1 MLFEIIFINY
11 ADLMKNKIH
20 YTDSLFSMQKLL
32 LSFSLALMIS
42 PLVNSKE
49 TLAKFE
55 PMDVF
60 DLEWASDPRVSPD
73 GKTIVYV
80 RKSNDI
86 MKDRE
91 RSNLWQI
98 SADGKDHRPLYSGL
112 TNIKS
117 PRWSPNGEKL
127 AFISND
133 TGSQQIHVRWIDNG
147 ETALI
152 SQLQASPSNL
162 TWSPDGKWLAFTKN
176 VKAPSETIAEPRE
189 KPEGASWAKDP
200 ITVTTTQYQYDGE
213 GIVEPAFRH
222 IFIVPAD
229 GGSARQ
235 LTKGNFNHYGS
246 LAWSSD
252 SAHIFFSAYRSD
264 DWELVSN
271 ESDIYSVNLASKE
284 IKQITNK
291 SGAERSPVI
300 SPNGKLIA
308 FSSQERRP
316 LAYTRNQIAIMDVSG
331 DNIRLLTE
339 DLDGD
344 ADNLIWSSDNKS
356 LFYTYDERGIRKIG
370 QVTMEGKLNEITKGL
385 GGTTLGRP
393 YLSGGFHLDN
403 NTIAYTHGT
412 SERPANVAIINEEKI
427 QVLTALNDDLLSHR
441 KLGIVNEITY
451 KSSFDE
457 QEIQGWYITPPDFDP
472 SKKYPLI
479 LEIHGGPHL
488 AYGPYFSAELQIMA
502 AAGYVIFYNNYRG
515 SLSYGEDFALL
526 LQYKYSSKE
535 DFADHM
541 SGIDTLIDLG
551 FIDDENLFIAGGSA
565 GGIATAYAVGLT
577 NRFNAAV
584 AAKPVINWLSK
595 PLTADSMVGQ
605 IYHQFPGP
613 PWEHLEHYWK
623 RSPLSLIG
631 NVTTPTMLLTGEND
645 RRTPISET
653 EQFYQALRL
662 KGVESAMVR
671 LPDTAHGIASRPS
684 RLITKVDHI
693 LAWFERYKTDIKE

>member
-1 MLFEIIFINY
+1 MKIKNSFINTSHFIQKTLL
-11 ADLMKNKIH
+11 AASLMFVTVHAINAEEN
-20 YTDSLFSMQKLL
+20 FS
-32 LSFSLALMIS
+32 
-42 PLVNSKE
+42 V
-49 TLAKFE
+49 FE

-91 RSNLWQI
+91 RSNLWQV
-98 SADGKDHRPLYSGL
+98 STDGSDHRPLYSGL
-112 TNIKS
+112 NSIKS

-133 TGSQQIHVRWIDNG
+133 TGSQQIHVRWFDSG
-147 ETALI
+147 DTAVI

-162 TWSPDGKWLAFTKN
+162 SWSPDGKWLAFTMN
-176 VKAPSETIAEPRE
+176 VKVPTKSIAEPRA
-189 KPEGASWAKDP
+189 KPEGATWAKKP
-200 ITVTTTQYQYDGE
+200 ITVTTTRYQYDGQ
-213 GIVEPAFRH
+213 GIVEPAYRH
-222 IFIVPAD
+222 VFIVPAD
-229 GGSARQ
+229 GGTSRQ
-235 LTKGNFNHYGS
+235 LTEGNFNHYGS
-246 LAWSSD
+246 LAWSPNSD
-252 SAHIFFSAYRSD
+252 QVFFSAYRSD
-264 DWELVSN
+264 DWELVSD
-271 ESDIYSVNLASKE
+271 EADIYSVNISTKKL
-284 IKQITNK
+284 KQITNQ

-300 SPNGKLIA
+300 SPNGRLIA
-308 FSSQERRP
+308 FIKEERRP
-316 LAYTRNQIAIMDVSG
+316 LAYTPDQIAIMDLNG
-331 DNIRLLTE
+331 ENIRILSE
-339 DLDGD
+339 ALDGD
-344 ADNLIWSSDNKS
+344 ASNLLWAGNSQA
-356 LFYTYDERGIRKIG
+356 LYYTYDERGIRKIG
-370 QVTMEGKLNEITKGL
+370 QATIKGSL
-385 GGTTLGRP
+385 RPVIKGVGGTTIGRP
-393 YLSGGFHLDN
+393 YLSGGFHAN
-403 NTIAYTHGT
+403 NGTLAFTHGT
-412 SERPANVAIINEEKI
+412 SDRPANIAIIQDDQAQILTRLNE
-427 QVLTALNDDLLSHR
+427 DLLGHR
-441 KLGIVNEITY
+441 RLGSVKEITY
-451 KSSFDE
+451 KSSFDG

-502 AAGYVIFYNNYRG
+502 AAGYVVFYNNYRG

-541 SGIDTLIDLG
+541 SGIDKLIDLG

-577 NRFNAAV
+577 DRFNAAV

-613 PWEHLEHYWK
+613 PWEHVDHYWE
-623 RSPLSLIG
+623 RSPLSLMG
-631 NVTTPTMLLTGEND
+631 NVITPTMLITGEND

-662 KGVESAMVR
+662 RGVDSAMVR
-671 LPDTAHGIASRPS
+671 LPDTSHGIASRPS
-684 RLITKVDHI
+684 RLISKVDHI
-693 LAWFERYKTDIKE
+693 LAWFERYKTDKDKK

>member
-1 MLFEIIFINY
+1 MKIKNSFINTSHFIQKTLL
-11 ADLMKNKIH
+11 AASLMFVTVHAINAEEN
-20 YTDSLFSMQKLL
+20 FS
-32 LSFSLALMIS
+32 
-42 PLVNSKE
+42 V
-49 TLAKFE
+49 FE

-91 RSNLWQI
+91 RSNLWQV
-98 SADGKDHRPLYSGL
+98 STDGSDHRPLYSGL
-112 TNIKS
+112 NSIKS

-133 TGSQQIHVRWIDNG
+133 TGSQQIHVRWFDSG
-147 ETALI
+147 DTAVI

-162 TWSPDGKWLAFTKN
+162 SWSPDGKWLAFTMN
-176 VKAPSETIAEPRE
+176 VKVPTKSIAEPRA
-189 KPEGASWAKDP
+189 KPEGATWAKKP
-200 ITVTTTQYQYDGE
+200 ITVTTTRYQYDGQ
-213 GIVEPAFRH
+213 GIVEPAYRH
-222 IFIVPAD
+222 VFIVPAD
-229 GGSARQ
+229 GGTSRQ
-235 LTKGNFNHYGS
+235 LTEGNFNHYGS
-246 LAWSSD
+246 LAWSPNSD
-252 SAHIFFSAYRSD
+252 QVFFSAYRSD
-264 DWELVSN
+264 DWELVSD
-271 ESDIYSVNLASKE
+271 EADIYSVNISTKKLT
-284 IKQITNK
+284 QITNQ

-300 SPNGKLIA
+300 SPNGRLIA
-308 FSSQERRP
+308 FIKEERRP
-316 LAYTRNQIAIMDVSG
+316 LAYTPDQIAIMDLNG
-331 DNIRLLTE
+331 ENIRILSE
-339 DLDGD
+339 ALDGD
-344 ADNLIWSSDNKS
+344 ASNLLWAGNSQA
-356 LFYTYDERGIRKIG
+356 LYYTYDERGIRKIG
-370 QVTMEGKLNEITKGL
+370 QATIKGSL
-385 GGTTLGRP
+385 RPVIKGVGGTTIGRP
-393 YLSGGFHLDN
+393 YLSGGFHAN
-403 NTIAYTHGT
+403 NGTLAFTHGT
-412 SERPANVAIINEEKI
+412 SDRPANIAIIQDDQAQILTRLNE
-427 QVLTALNDDLLSHR
+427 DLLGHR
-441 KLGIVNEITY
+441 RLGSVKEITY
-451 KSSFDE
+451 KSSFDG

-502 AAGYVIFYNNYRG
+502 AAGYVVFYNNYRG

-541 SGIDTLIDLG
+541 SGIDKLIDLG

-577 NRFNAAV
+577 DRFNAAV

-613 PWEHLEHYWK
+613 PWEHVDHYWE
-623 RSPLSLIG
+623 RSPLSLMG
-631 NVTTPTMLLTGEND
+631 NVTTPTMLITGEND

-662 KGVESAMVR
+662 RGVDSAMVR
-671 LPDTAHGIASRPS
+671 LPDTSHGIASRPS
-684 RLITKVDHI
+684 RLISKVDHI
-693 LAWFERYKTDIKE
+693 LAWFERYKTDKDKK

>member
-1 MLFEIIFINY
+1 
-11 ADLMKNKIH
+11 MKNKIAFLFTLPFTQIPLLGL
-20 YTDSLFSMQKLL
+20 YFLIMLPLYSEANNSLPF
-32 LSFSLALMIS
+32 FD
-42 PLVNSKE
+42 
-49 TLAKFE
+49 

-60 DLEWASDPRVSPD
+60 ELEWATDPRVSPD
-73 GKTIVYV
+73 GQTIVYV

-91 RSNLWQI
+91 RSNLWQV
-98 SADGKDHRPLYSGL
+98 SADGTDHRPLYSGL
-112 TNIKS
+112 KSIKS

-127 AFISND
+127 AFVSND
-133 TGSQQIHVRWIDNG
+133 TGSQQIHVRWLDNG

-162 TWSPDGKWLAFTKN
+162 SWSPDGKWLAFTMN
-176 VKAPSETIAEPRE
+176 VEAPSETIAETRT
-189 KPEGASWAKDP
+189 KPEGASWAKGP
-200 ITVTTTQYQYDGE
+200 ITVTTTQYQYDGQ
-213 GIVEPAFRH
+213 GIVEPAYRH
-222 IFIVPAD
+222 VFVVPAE

-235 LTKGNFNHYGS
+235 LTEGNFNHYGS
-246 LAWSSD
+246 LAWSPKSSD
-252 SAHIFFSAYRSD
+252 IFFSAYRSA
-264 DWELVSN
+264 DWELVSD
-271 ESDIYSVNLASKE
+271 EADIYSVNLATKD
-284 IKQITNK
+284 IKQITNQ

-308 FSSQERRP
+308 FNQEERRP
-316 LAYTRNQIAIMDVSG
+316 LAYTPDQIAIMDLNG
-331 DNIRLLTE
+331 NNIRLLTE

-344 ADNLIWSSDNKS
+344 ANNLHWANDSKS
-356 LFYTYDERGIRKIG
+356 LFFAYDERGIRKIG
-370 QVTMEGKLNEITKGL
+370 QVTTKGNLKEIIHGL

-393 YLSGGFHLDN
+393 YLSGGFHHAN

-412 SERPANVAIINEEKI
+412 SERPANVAVINQEEI
-427 QVLTALNDDLLSHR
+427 QILTALNDDLLSHR
-441 KLGIVNEITY
+441 KLGKVKEIIY

-472 SKKYPLI
+472 EKKYPLI

-502 AAGYVIFYNNYRG
+502 AAGYVVFYNNYRG

-526 LQYKYSSKE
+526 LQYKYSSEE

-551 FIDDENLFIAGGSA
+551 FIDNTNLFIAGGSA

-577 NRFNAAV
+577 DRFNAAV

-623 RSPLSLIG
+623 RSPLSLMG
-631 NVTTPTMLLTGEND
+631 NVTTPTMLLTGEDD

-662 KGVESAMVR
+662 RGVDSAMVR
-671 LPDTAHGIASRPS
+671 LPDTSHGIASRPS
-684 RLITKVDHI
+684 RLISKVDHI
-693 LAWFERYKTDIKE
+693 LAWFERYRTDKDQN

>member
-1 MLFEIIFINY
+1 MKKNNY
-11 ADLMKNKIH
+11 
-20 YTDSLFSMQKLL
+20 
-32 LSFSLALMIS
+32 
-42 PLVNSKE
+42 LVN
-49 TLAKFE
+49 TLGFLEKTFLTASLMFVTVLSINATENFSKFE

-73 GKTIVYV
+73 GKTVVYV

-91 RSNLWQI
+91 RSNLWQV
-98 SADGKDHRPLYSGL
+98 SVDGTNHRPLYSGL
-112 TNIKS
+112 NNIRS

-127 AFISND
+127 AFISNE

-162 TWSPDGKWLAFTKN
+162 SWSPDGKWFAFTMN

-189 KPEGASWAKDP
+189 KPEGASWAKGP
-200 ITVTTTQYQYDGE
+200 ITVTTTQYQYDGQ
-213 GIVEPAFRH
+213 GIVAPAYRH
-222 IFIVPAD
+222 VFIVPAD
-229 GGSARQ
+229 GGTARQ
-235 LTKGNFNHYGS
+235 LTRGNFNHYGS

-252 SAHIFFSAYRSD
+252 SKHIFFSAYRSD
-264 DWELVSN
+264 DWELVSD
-271 ESDIYSVNLASKE
+271 EADIYSVSIISSK
-284 IKQITNK
+284 IKQITNQP
-291 SGAERSPVI
+291 GAERSPVI
-300 SPNGKLIA
+300 SPNGQYIA
-308 FSSQERRP
+308 FTKEERRP
-316 LAYTRNQIAIMDVSG
+316 LAYSPDRIAIMDLDG
-331 DNIRLLTE
+331 KNIRILSE

-344 ADNLIWSSDNKS
+344 GNNLMWASDSKS
-356 LFYTYDERGIRKIG
+356 IYYAYDERGIRKIG
-370 QVTMEGKLNEITKGL
+370 RATIKGKLSSVIAGL
-385 GGTTLGRP
+385 GGTTIGRP
-393 YLSGGFHLDN
+393 YLSGGFHALN
-403 NTIAYTHGT
+403 NIIAFTHGT
-412 SERPANVAIINEEKI
+412 SDRPANVAMIIDDQIKILTNLNEDI
-427 QVLTALNDDLLSHR
+427 LAHR
-441 KLGIVNEITY
+441 ELGTVNEIKY
-451 KSSFDE
+451 QSSFDG

-472 SKKYPLI
+472 AKKYPLI

-502 AAGYVIFYNNYRG
+502 AAGYVVFYDNYRG

-541 SGIDTLIDLG
+541 SGIDSLIELG
-551 FIDDENLFIAGGSA
+551 FVDDTNLFIAGGSA

-577 NRFNAAV
+577 DRFNAAV

-623 RSPLSLIG
+623 RSPLSLMG
-631 NVTTPTMLLTGEND
+631 NVTTPTMLLTGEDD

-662 KGVESAMVR
+662 RGIDSAMVR
-671 LPDTAHGIASRPS
+671 LPDTSHGIASRPS

-693 LAWFERYKTDIKE
+693 LAWFERYKTNNKE

>member
-1 MLFEIIFINY
+1 MARKFLK
-11 ADLMKNKIH
+11 MKNNTKFDHSVILIKK
-20 YTDSLFSMQKLL
+20 YLFGFFLM
-32 LSFSLALMIS
+32 LMIS
-42 PLVNSKE
+42 PTSNADE
-49 TLAKFE
+49 NLALFE

-60 DLEWASDPRVSPD
+60 DLEWATDPRVSPD

-80 RKSNDI
+80 RKSNDV

-91 RSNLWQI
+91 RSNLWQV
-98 SADGKDHRPLYSGL
+98 SADGTDHRPLYSGL
-112 TNIKS
+112 SSIRS
-117 PRWSPNGEKL
+117 PRWSPNGKKL
-127 AFISND
+127 AFVSND
-133 TGSQQIHVRWIDNG
+133 TGSQQIHVRWIDDG
-147 ETALI
+147 ETAVI
-152 SQLQASPSNL
+152 SQLQASPSSL
-162 TWSPDGKWLAFTKN
+162 SWSPDGKWLAFTMN
-176 VKAPSETIAEPRE
+176 VKASPETIAKPRA
-189 KPEGASWAKDP
+189 KPEGATWAKGP
-200 ITVTTTQYQYDGE
+200 ITVTTTRYQYDGQ
-213 GIVEPAFRH
+213 GIVEPAYRH
-222 IFIVPAD
+222 VFVVPVD

-235 LTKGNFNHYGS
+235 LTEGNFNHYGS
-246 LAWSSD
+246 LAWSPD
-252 SAHIFFSAYRSD
+252 STHIFFSAYRSA
-264 DWELVSN
+264 DWELVSD
-271 ESDIYSVNLASKE
+271 EADIYSVNLTTKD
-284 IKQITNK
+284 IKQITNQ

-308 FSSQERRP
+308 FNIEERRP
-316 LAYTRNQIAIMDVSG
+316 LAYTPDQIAIMDLNG
-331 DNIRLLTE
+331 NNMRLLTK

-344 ADNLIWSSDNKS
+344 ANNLHWANDSKS
-356 LFYTYDERGIRKIG
+356 IFFTYDERGIRKIG
-370 QVTMEGKLNEITKGL
+370 QVTTKGKFKEIIKGL

-393 YLSGGFHLDN
+393 YLSGGFHLN

-412 SERPANVAIINEEKI
+412 SERPANIAVINEEEVQI
-427 QVLTALNDDLLSHR
+427 LTALNDDLLSYR
-441 KLGIVNEITY
+441 KLGKVNEITY

-502 AAGYVIFYNNYRG
+502 TAGYVVFYNNYRG

-526 LQYKYSSKE
+526 LQYKYSSEE

-551 FIDDENLFIAGGSA
+551 FIDDENLFVAGGSA

-577 NRFNAAV
+577 DRFNAAV

-623 RSPLSLIG
+623 RSPLSLMG

-662 KGVESAMVR
+662 KGVDSAMVR
-671 LPDTAHGIASRPS
+671 LPDTSHGIASRPS

-693 LAWFERYKTDIKE
+693 LAWFERYKAETKQ

>member
-1 MLFEIIFINY
+1 MKKKIKFPNPLPAAQRYFLTLSLLFAMTIAAQTE
-11 ADLMKNKIH
+11 D
-20 YTDSLFSMQKLL
+20 KLAV
-32 LSFSLALMIS
+32 FD
-42 PLVNSKE
+42 
-49 TLAKFE
+49 

-60 DLEWASDPRVSPD
+60 ELEWATDPRVSPD
-73 GKTIVYV
+73 GGTIVYV

-98 SADGKDHRPLYSGL
+98 TIDKQDHRPLYSG
-112 TNIKS
+112 IKSARS
-117 PRWSPNGEKL
+117 PRWSPDGTKL

-133 TGSQQIHVRWIDNG
+133 TGSQQIHVRWMDNG
-147 ETALI
+147 ETAVI
-152 SQLQASPSNL
+152 TQLQKSPSNL
-162 TWSPDGKWLAFTKN
+162 TWSPDGKWLAFTMN
-176 VKAPSETIAEPRE
+176 VKASSQPIAKSRAQ
-189 KPEGASWAKDP
+189 PEGAEWAKKP
-200 ITVTTTQYQYDGE
+200 ITVTSTQYQYDGR

-222 IFIVPAD
+222 VFIVPAD

-235 LTKGNFNHYGS
+235 LTGGNFNHYGS
-246 LAWSSD
+246 LTWSPESD
-252 SAHIFFSAYRSD
+252 RIYFSANRSE
-264 DWELVSN
+264 DWELVSD
-271 ESDIYSVNLASKE
+271 EADIYSVTVTSKKIE
-284 IKQITNK
+284 QITNEP
-291 SGAERSPVI
+291 GAERSPVI
-300 SPNGKLIA
+300 SPNGELIA
-308 FSSQERRP
+308 FSKEERRP
-316 LAYTRNQIAIMDVSG
+316 LAYTPNRISVMSLNGS
-331 DNIRLLTE
+331 NIRLLTQ

-344 ADNLIWSSDNKS
+344 ANNVIWADDSKS
-356 LFYTYDERGIRKIG
+356 LYYTYDERGVRKIG
-370 QVTMEGKLNEITKGL
+370 QVSIKGKINKVTDGL

-393 YLSGGFHLDN
+393 YLSGSFHAN
-403 NTIAYTHGT
+403 NKTIAFTYGQAD
-412 SERPANVAIINEEKI
+412 RPANIAVFNEDKLKI
-427 QVLTALNDDLLSHR
+427 LTSLNEDLLGH
-441 KLGIVNEITY
+441 KTLGEVNEIIY

-488 AYGPYFSAELQIMA
+488 AYGPHFSAELQIMA
-502 AAGYVIFYNNYRG
+502 AAGYVVFYNNYRG

-541 SGIDTLIDLG
+541 SGIDSLIDLG
-551 FIDDENLFIAGGSA
+551 FIDEENLFIAGGSA

-613 PWEHLEHYWK
+613 PWEHVEHYWK
-623 RSPLSLIG
+623 RSPLSLMG
-631 NVTTPTMLLTGEND
+631 NVTTPTMLITGEND

-662 KGVESAMVR
+662 RGVDSAMVR
-671 LPDTAHGIASRPS
+671 LPDTSHGIASRPS
-684 RLITKVDHI
+684 RLISKVDHI
-693 LAWFERYKTDIKE
+693 LAWFERYKADKDK

>member
-1 MLFEIIFINY
+1 
-11 ADLMKNKIH
+11 MKKKIKFPNPLPAAQR
-20 YTDSLFSMQKLL
+20 YFLTLSLVFAMTIAAQTEDKLAV
-32 LSFSLALMIS
+32 FD
-42 PLVNSKE
+42 
-49 TLAKFE
+49 

-60 DLEWASDPRVSPD
+60 ELEWATDPRVSPD
-73 GKTIVYV
+73 GGTIVYV

-98 SADGKDHRPLYSGL
+98 TIDKQDHRPLYSG
-112 TNIKS
+112 IKSARS
-117 PRWSPNGEKL
+117 PRWSPDGTKL

-133 TGSQQIHVRWIDNG
+133 TGSQQIHVRWMDNG
-147 ETALI
+147 ETAVI
-152 SQLQASPSNL
+152 TQLQNSPSNL
-162 TWSPDGKWLAFTKN
+162 TWSPDGKWLAFTMN
-176 VKAPSETIAEPRE
+176 VQASFEPIAKSRA
-189 KPEGASWAKDP
+189 KPEGAEWAKKP
-200 ITVTTTQYQYDGE
+200 ITVTSTQYQYDGR

-222 IFIVPAD
+222 VFIVPAD

-235 LTKGNFNHYGS
+235 LTGGNFNHYGS
-246 LAWSSD
+246 LTWSPESD
-252 SAHIFFSAYRSD
+252 RIYFSANRSE
-264 DWELVSN
+264 DWELVSD
-271 ESDIYSVNLASKE
+271 EADIYSVTLSSKKIE
-284 IKQITNK
+284 QITNEP
-291 SGAERSPVI
+291 GAERSPVI
-300 SPNGKLIA
+300 SPNGELIA
-308 FSSQERRP
+308 FTKEERRP
-316 LAYTRNQIAIMDVSG
+316 LAYTPNRISVMNLNGS
-331 DNIRLLTE
+331 NIRLLTQ

-344 ADNLIWSSDNKS
+344 ASNVIWADDSKS
-356 LFYTYDERGIRKIG
+356 LYYTYDERGIRKIG
-370 QVTMEGKLNEITKGL
+370 QVSIKGKINKVTDGL

-393 YLSGGFHLDN
+393 YLSGSFHAN
-403 NTIAYTHGT
+403 NKTIAFTYGQAD
-412 SERPANVAIINEEKI
+412 RPANIAVFNEDKLKI
-427 QVLTALNDDLLSHR
+427 LTSLNEDLLGH
-441 KLGIVNEITY
+441 KTLGEVNEIIY

-488 AYGPYFSAELQIMA
+488 AYGPHFSAELQIMA
-502 AAGYVIFYNNYRG
+502 AAGYVVFYNNYRG

-541 SGIDTLIDLG
+541 SGIDSLIDLG

-577 NRFNAAV
+577 DRFNAAV

-613 PWEHLEHYWK
+613 PWEHVEHYWK
-623 RSPLSLIG
+623 RSPLSLMG
-631 NVTTPTMLLTGEND
+631 NVTTPTMLITGEND

-662 KGVESAMVR
+662 RGVDSAMVR
-671 LPDTAHGIASRPS
+671 LPDTSHGIASRPS
-684 RLITKVDHI
+684 RLILKVDHI
-693 LAWFERYKTDIKE
+693 LAWFERYKADKDK

>member
-1 MLFEIIFINY
+1 
-11 ADLMKNKIH
+11 
-20 YTDSLFSMQKLL
+20 MQKTLL
-32 LSFSLALMIS
+32 AASLMFVSAHAINAEENFSR
-42 PLVNSKE
+42 
-49 TLAKFE
+49 FE

-73 GKTIVYV
+73 GETIVYV

-91 RSNLWQI
+91 RSNLWQV
-98 SADGKDHRPLYSGL
+98 SANGKDHRPLYSGL
-112 TNIKS
+112 NSIRS
-117 PRWSPNGEKL
+117 PRWSPTGEKL

-133 TGSQQIHVRWIDNG
+133 TGSQQIHVRWFDNG
-147 ETALI
+147 DTAVI

-162 TWSPDGKWLAFTKN
+162 SWSPDGKWLAFTMN
-176 VKAPSETIAEPRE
+176 VKAPTKSIAEPRT
-189 KPEGASWAKDP
+189 KPEGATWAKKP
-200 ITVTTTQYQYDGE
+200 ITVTTTRYQYDGR
-213 GIVEPAFRH
+213 GIVEPAYRH
-222 IFIVPAD
+222 VFIVPAD
-229 GGSARQ
+229 GGTSRQ
-235 LTKGNFNHYGS
+235 LTEGNFNHYGS
-246 LAWSSD
+246 LAWSPNSD
-252 SAHIFFSAYRSD
+252 QVFFSAYRSD
-264 DWELVSN
+264 DWELVSD
-271 ESDIYSVNLASKE
+271 EADIYSVNISTKKL
-284 IKQITNK
+284 KQITNQ

-300 SPNGKLIA
+300 SPNGKMIA
-308 FSSQERRP
+308 FTKEERRP
-316 LAYTRNQIAIMDVSG
+316 LAYSPDRIAVMDLNGQNLRMLS
-331 DNIRLLTE
+331 E

-344 ADNLIWSSDNKS
+344 ASNLIWADDNES
-356 LFYTYDERGIRKIG
+356 IYYTYDERGIRKIG
-370 QVTMEGKLNEITKGL
+370 QATIKGNL
-385 GGTTLGRP
+385 RSVIKGVGGTTIGRP
-393 YLSGGFHLDN
+393 YLSGGFHTN
-403 NTIAYTHGT
+403 NDTLAFTHGA
-412 SERPANVAIINEEKI
+412 SDRPANIAIMQDG
-427 QVLTALNDDLLSHR
+427 QVQILTRLNDDLLGHR
-441 KLGIVNEITY
+441 RLGPVKEITY
-451 KSSFDE
+451 KSSFDG

-502 AAGYVIFYNNYRG
+502 AAGYVVFYNNYRG

-541 SGIDTLIDLG
+541 SGIDALIDLG

-577 NRFNAAV
+577 DRFNAAV

-613 PWEHLEHYWK
+613 PWEHVEHYWE
-623 RSPLSLIG
+623 RSPLSLMG
-631 NVTTPTMLLTGEND
+631 NVTTPTMLITGEND

-662 KGVESAMVR
+662 RGVDSAMVR
-671 LPDTAHGIASRPS
+671 LPDTSHGIASRPS
-684 RLITKVDHI
+684 RLISKVDHI
-693 LAWFERYKTDIKE
+693 LAWFERYKIDKDKK

>member
-1 MLFEIIFINY
+1 
-11 ADLMKNKIH
+11 MKIKN
-20 YTDSLFSMQKLL
+20 
-32 LSFSLALMIS
+32 SFTNTS
-42 PLVNSKE
+42 PLIQK
-49 TLAKFE
+49 TLLAASLMFVSAHAINAEENFSRFE

-73 GKTIVYV
+73 GETIVYV

-91 RSNLWQI
+91 RSNLWQV
-98 SADGKDHRPLYSGL
+98 SADGTDHRPLYSGL
-112 TNIKS
+112 NSIRS

-133 TGSQQIHVRWIDNG
+133 TGSQQIHVRWFDNG
-147 ETALI
+147 DTAVI

-162 TWSPDGKWLAFTKN
+162 SWSPDGKWLAFTMN
-176 VKAPSETIAEPRE
+176 VKAPTKSIAEPRT
-189 KPEGASWAKDP
+189 KPEGATWAKKP
-200 ITVTTTQYQYDGE
+200 ITVTTTRYQYDGR
-213 GIVEPAFRH
+213 GIVEPAYRH
-222 IFIVPAD
+222 VFIVPAD
-229 GGSARQ
+229 GGTSRQ
-235 LTKGNFNHYGS
+235 LTEGNFNHYGS
-246 LAWSSD
+246 LAWSPNSD
-252 SAHIFFSAYRSD
+252 QVFFSAYRSD
-264 DWELVSN
+264 DWELVSD
-271 ESDIYSVNLASKE
+271 EADIYSVNISTKKL
-284 IKQITNK
+284 KQITNQ

-300 SPNGKLIA
+300 SPNGKMIA
-308 FSSQERRP
+308 FTKEERRP
-316 LAYTRNQIAIMDVSG
+316 LAYSPDRIAVMDLNGQNLRMLS
-331 DNIRLLTE
+331 E

-344 ADNLIWSSDNKS
+344 ASNLIWADDSESIY
-356 LFYTYDERGIRKIG
+356 YTYDERGIRKIG
-370 QVTMEGKLNEITKGL
+370 QATIKGNL
-385 GGTTLGRP
+385 RSVIKGVGGTTIGRP
-393 YLSGGFHLDN
+393 YLSGGFHTN
-403 NTIAYTHGT
+403 NDTLAFTHGA
-412 SERPANVAIINEEKI
+412 SDRPANIAIMQDG
-427 QVLTALNDDLLSHR
+427 QVQILTRLNDDLLGHR
-441 KLGIVNEITY
+441 RLGSVKEITY
-451 KSSFDE
+451 KSSFDG

-502 AAGYVIFYNNYRG
+502 AAGYVVFYNNYRG

-541 SGIDTLIDLG
+541 SGIDALIDLG
-551 FIDDENLFIAGGSA
+551 FIDDKNLFIAGGSA

-577 NRFNAAV
+577 DRFNAAV

-613 PWEHLEHYWK
+613 PWEHVEHYWE
-623 RSPLSLIG
+623 RSPLSLMG
-631 NVTTPTMLLTGEND
+631 NVTTPTMLITGEND

-662 KGVESAMVR
+662 KGVDSAMVR
-671 LPDTAHGIASRPS
+671 LPDTSHGIASRPS
-684 RLITKVDHI
+684 RLISKVDHI
-693 LAWFERYKTDIKE
+693 LAWFERYKIDKDKK

>member
-1 MLFEIIFINY
+1 MKKKIKFPNPLPAAQRYFLTLSLLFAMTIAAQTE
-11 ADLMKNKIH
+11 D
-20 YTDSLFSMQKLL
+20 KLAV
-32 LSFSLALMIS
+32 FD
-42 PLVNSKE
+42 
-49 TLAKFE
+49 

-60 DLEWASDPRVSPD
+60 ELEWATDPRVSPD
-73 GKTIVYV
+73 GGTIVYV

-98 SADGKDHRPLYSGL
+98 TIDKQDHRPLYSG
-112 TNIKS
+112 IKSARS
-117 PRWSPNGEKL
+117 PRWSPDGTKL

-133 TGSQQIHVRWIDNG
+133 TGSQQIHVRWMDNG
-147 ETALI
+147 ETAVI
-152 SQLQASPSNL
+152 TQLQNSPSNL
-162 TWSPDGKWLAFTKN
+162 TWSPDGKWLAFTMN
-176 VKAPSETIAEPRE
+176 VQASFEPIAKSRA
-189 KPEGASWAKDP
+189 KPEGAEWAKKP
-200 ITVTTTQYQYDGE
+200 ITVTSTQYQYDGR

-222 IFIVPAD
+222 VFIVPAD

-235 LTKGNFNHYGS
+235 LTGGNFNHYGS
-246 LAWSSD
+246 LTWSPESD
-252 SAHIFFSAYRSD
+252 RIYFSANRSE
-264 DWELVSN
+264 DWELVSD
-271 ESDIYSVNLASKE
+271 EADIYSVTLSSKKIE
-284 IKQITNK
+284 QITNE

-300 SPNGKLIA
+300 SPNGELIA
-308 FSSQERRP
+308 FSKEERRP
-316 LAYTRNQIAIMDVSG
+316 LAYTPNRISVMSLNGS
-331 DNIRLLTE
+331 NIRLLTQ

-344 ADNLIWSSDNKS
+344 ANNVIWADDSKS
-356 LFYTYDERGIRKIG
+356 LYYTYDERGVRKIG
-370 QVTMEGKLNEITKGL
+370 QVSIKGKINKVTDGL

-393 YLSGGFHLDN
+393 YLSGSFHAN
-403 NTIAYTHGT
+403 NKTIAFTYGQAD
-412 SERPANVAIINEEKI
+412 RPANIAVFNEDKLKI
-427 QVLTALNDDLLSHR
+427 LTSLNEDLLGH
-441 KLGIVNEITY
+441 KTLGEVNEIIY

-502 AAGYVIFYNNYRG
+502 AAGYVVFYNNYRG

-541 SGIDTLIDLG
+541 SGIDSLIDLG

-577 NRFNAAV
+577 DRFNAAV

-613 PWEHLEHYWK
+613 PWEHVEHYWK
-623 RSPLSLIG
+623 RSPLSLMG
-631 NVTTPTMLLTGEND
+631 NVTTPTMLITGEND

-662 KGVESAMVR
+662 RGVDSAMVR
-671 LPDTAHGIASRPS
+671 LPDTSHGIASRPS
-684 RLITKVDHI
+684 RLISKVDHI
-693 LAWFERYKTDIKE
+693 LAWFERYKADKDK

>member
-1 MLFEIIFINY
+1 MARKSLK
-11 ADLMKNKIH
+11 MKNNTKFNHPVILIKK
-20 YTDSLFSMQKLL
+20 SLLGF
-32 LSFSLALMIS
+32 FLMLVIS
-42 PLVNSKE
+42 PTSNADQN
-49 TLAKFE
+49 LAVFE

-60 DLEWASDPRVSPD
+60 DLEWATDPRVSPD

-80 RKSNDI
+80 RKSNDV

-91 RSNLWQI
+91 RSNLWQV
-98 SADGKDHRPLYSGL
+98 SAEGTDHRPLYSGL
-112 TNIKS
+112 SSIKS
-117 PRWSPNGEKL
+117 PRWSPNGKKL
-127 AFISND
+127 AFVSND
-133 TGSQQIHVRWIDNG
+133 TGSQQIHVRWLDNG

-162 TWSPDGKWLAFTKN
+162 SWSPDGKWLAFTMN
-176 VKAPSETIAEPRE
+176 VKAPSETIAETRT
-189 KPEGASWAKDP
+189 KPEGATWAKGP
-200 ITVTTTQYQYDGE
+200 ITVTTTQYQYDGQ
-213 GIVEPAFRH
+213 GIVEPAYRH
-222 IFIVPAD
+222 VFVVPAE

-235 LTKGNFNHYGS
+235 LTEGNFNHYGS
-246 LAWSSD
+246 LAWSPESTD
-252 SAHIFFSAYRSD
+252 IFFSAYRSA
-264 DWELVSN
+264 DWELVSD
-271 ESDIYSVNLASKE
+271 EADIYSINLATKD
-284 IKQITNK
+284 IKQITNQ

-308 FSSQERRP
+308 FNQEERRP
-316 LAYTRNQIAIMDVSG
+316 LAYTPDQIAIMDLNG
-331 DNIRLLTE
+331 NNIRLLTE

-344 ADNLIWSSDNKS
+344 ANNLHWANDSKS
-356 LFYTYDERGIRKIG
+356 IFFAYDERGIRKIG
-370 QVTMEGKLNEITKGL
+370 QVTTNGELKEITKGL

-393 YLSGGFHLDN
+393 YLSGGFHLAN

-412 SERPANVAIINEEKI
+412 SERPANVAVINKEEVQI
-427 QVLTALNDDLLSHR
+427 LTALNDDLLSHR
-441 KLGIVNEITY
+441 KLGTVNEITY
-451 KSSFDE
+451 KSSFDN

-502 AAGYVIFYNNYRG
+502 AAGYVVFYNNYRG

-526 LQYKYSSKE
+526 LQYKYSSEE

-551 FIDDENLFIAGGSA
+551 FIDDTNLFVAGGSA

-577 NRFNAAV
+577 DRFNAAV

-623 RSPLSLIG
+623 RSPLSLMG
-631 NVTTPTMLLTGEND
+631 NVTTPTMLLTGEDD

-662 KGVESAMVR
+662 KGVDSAMVR
-671 LPDTAHGIASRPS
+671 LPDTSHGIASRPS

-693 LAWFERYKTDIKE
+693 LAWFDRYKTETTQ

>member
-1 MLFEIIFINY
+1 MARKSLK
-11 ADLMKNKIH
+11 MKNNTKFDHSVILIKK
-20 YTDSLFSMQKLL
+20 YLL
-32 LSFSLALMIS
+32 GFFLMLAISPISNADEILAL
-42 PLVNSKE
+42 
-49 TLAKFE
+49 FE

-60 DLEWASDPRVSPD
+60 DLEWATDPRVSPD

-80 RKSNDI
+80 RKSNDV

-98 SADGKDHRPLYSGL
+98 SVDGNDHRPLYSGL
-112 TNIKS
+112 KSIKS

-127 AFISND
+127 AFVSND
-133 TGSQQIHVRWIDNG
+133 TGSQQIHVRWLDNG

-162 TWSPDGKWLAFTKN
+162 SWSPDGKWLAFTMN
-176 VKAPSETIAEPRE
+176 VKAASETIAETRT
-189 KPEGASWAKDP
+189 KPEGATWAKGP
-200 ITVTTTQYQYDGE
+200 ITVTTTQYQYDGQ
-213 GIVEPAFRH
+213 GIVEPAYRH
-222 IFIVPAD
+222 VFVVPAE

-235 LTKGNFNHYGS
+235 LTEGNFNHYGS
-246 LAWSSD
+246 LAWSPESTD
-252 SAHIFFSAYRSD
+252 IFFSAYRSA
-264 DWELVSN
+264 DWELVSD
-271 ESDIYSVNLASKE
+271 EADIYSVNLATKD

-308 FSSQERRP
+308 FNQEERRP
-316 LAYTRNQIAIMDVSG
+316 LAYTPDQIAIMDLNG
-331 DNIRLLTE
+331 NNIRLLTE

-344 ADNLIWSSDNKS
+344 ANNLHWANDSKS
-356 LFYTYDERGIRKIG
+356 LFFAYDERGIRKIG
-370 QVTMEGKLNEITKGL
+370 QVTTNGELKEITKGL

-393 YLSGGFHLDN
+393 YLSGGFHLAN

-412 SERPANVAIINEEKI
+412 SERPANVAVINEEEVQI
-427 QVLTALNDDLLSHR
+427 LTALNDDLLSHR
-441 KLGIVNEITY
+441 KLGTVNEITY
-451 KSSFDE
+451 KSSFDN

-502 AAGYVIFYNNYRG
+502 AAGYVVFYNNYRG

-526 LQYKYSSKE
+526 LQYKYSSEE

-551 FIDDENLFIAGGSA
+551 FIDDTNLFIAGGSA

-623 RSPLSLIG
+623 RSPLSLMG
-631 NVTTPTMLLTGEND
+631 NVTTPTMLLTGEDD

-662 KGVESAMVR
+662 KGVDSAMVR
-671 LPDTAHGIASRPS
+671 LPDTSHGIASRPS

-693 LAWFERYKTDIKE
+693 LAWFERYKTETTQ

>member
-1 MLFEIIFINY
+1 
-11 ADLMKNKIH
+11 
-20 YTDSLFSMQKLL
+20 MQKTLL
-32 LSFSLALMIS
+32 AASLMFVSAHAINAEENFSR
-42 PLVNSKE
+42 
-49 TLAKFE
+49 FE

-73 GKTIVYV
+73 GETIVYV

-91 RSNLWQI
+91 RSNLWQV

-112 TNIKS
+112 NSIRS
-117 PRWSPNGEKL
+117 PRWSPTGEKL

-133 TGSQQIHVRWIDNG
+133 TGSQQIHVRWFDNG
-147 ETALI
+147 DTAVI

-162 TWSPDGKWLAFTKN
+162 SWSPDGKWLAFTMN
-176 VKAPSETIAEPRE
+176 VKAPTKSIAEPRT
-189 KPEGASWAKDP
+189 KPEGATWAKKP
-200 ITVTTTQYQYDGE
+200 ITVTTTRYQYDGR
-213 GIVEPAFRH
+213 GIVEPAYRH
-222 IFIVPAD
+222 VFIVPAD
-229 GGSARQ
+229 GGTSRQ
-235 LTKGNFNHYGS
+235 LTEGNFNHYGS
-246 LAWSSD
+246 LAWSPNSD
-252 SAHIFFSAYRSD
+252 QVFFSAYRSD
-264 DWELVSN
+264 DWELVSD
-271 ESDIYSVNLASKE
+271 EADIYSVNISTKKL
-284 IKQITNK
+284 KQITNQ

-300 SPNGKLIA
+300 SPNGKMIA
-308 FSSQERRP
+308 FTKEERRP
-316 LAYTRNQIAIMDVSG
+316 LAYSPDRIAVMDLNGQNLRMLS
-331 DNIRLLTE
+331 E

-344 ADNLIWSSDNKS
+344 ASNLIWADDNKS
-356 LFYTYDERGIRKIG
+356 IYYTYDERGIRKIG
-370 QVTMEGKLNEITKGL
+370 QATIKGNL
-385 GGTTLGRP
+385 RSVIKGVGGTTIGRP
-393 YLSGGFHLDN
+393 YLSGGFHTN
-403 NTIAYTHGT
+403 NDTLAFTHGA
-412 SERPANVAIINEEKI
+412 SDRPANIAIMQDG
-427 QVLTALNDDLLSHR
+427 QVQILTRLNDDLLGHR
-441 KLGIVNEITY
+441 RLGPVKEITY
-451 KSSFDE
+451 KSSFDG

-502 AAGYVIFYNNYRG
+502 AAGYVVFYNNYRG

-541 SGIDTLIDLG
+541 SGIDALIDLG

-577 NRFNAAV
+577 DRFNAAV

-613 PWEHLEHYWK
+613 PWEHVEHYWE
-623 RSPLSLIG
+623 RSPLSLMG
-631 NVTTPTMLLTGEND
+631 NVTTPTMLITGEND

-662 KGVESAMVR
+662 RGVDSAMVR
-671 LPDTAHGIASRPS
+671 LPDTSHGIASRPS
-684 RLITKVDHI
+684 RLISKVDHI
-693 LAWFERYKTDIKE
+693 LAWFERYKIDKDKK